1 MNALLRLS
9 VRRDTA
15 RAIENHSLEVK
26 QAFLEEM
33 IGHEFSE
40 ITLVVTDAVIMTTGA
55 VLEIGTMS
63 ARSYSADTERRAKAA
78 WKRVVRILDKDIT
91 VEPEIQIFSTIAT
104 KF

>member
-9 VRRDTA
+9 VRGDTA
-15 RAIENHSLEVK
+15 RAIQNHSLEVK
-26 QAFLEEM
+26 QAFQEEM

-40 ITLVVTDAVIMTTGA
+40 ITLVVIEAVIMTTGA

-78 WKRVVRILDKDIT
+78 WKRIVGILDEDT
-91 VEPEIQIFSTIAT
+91 LVGPDIQIFSTIAT